1 MKSNMVKDGASYGN
15 VGGARDLLLSIITFG
30 IYALAKS
37 SKMDQKRAAVEA
49 AIIGLSNQLPTD
61 GPIIFTRVE
70 GKVLSITENIN
81 KDGGT
86 DLVIAYH
93 GKNVG
98 LIQNTK
104 FTAFK
109 EQLEAEITLMSKS
122 NEPDPH
128 VV

>member
-1 MKSNMVKDGASYGN
+1 MVKDGASYGN
-15 VGGARDLLLSIITFG
+15 VGGAGDLLLSIITFG

-37 SKMDQKRAAVEA
+37 SKIDQKRAAVEA
-49 AIIGLSNQLPTD
+49 AIRQLNQQIPTN
-61 GPIIFTRVE
+61 GSIIFTRVE
-70 GKVLSITENIN
+70 GKVLSISENPN

-86 DLVIAYH
+86 DLLIAYD

-104 FTAFK
+104 FAAFK
-109 EQLEAEITLMSKS
+109 EQLEAEITLMPKS

-128 VV
+128 VL